1 MNRGRLLILDDDSAV
16 ARTIAAIA
24 QVERFEVRLS
34 SEPEAFFEQVAIWSP
49 THLAVDLVM
58 PGMDGIEVLR
68 TLAARRCSA
77 RIIVTSGMGAK
88 VLESARNAAAERG
101 LQIAGI
107 LPKPFKAD
115 ALRELLRS
123 AHVGVLSTHE
133 NVAVPRKRVLNEQD
147 LRMALDSSEVLAYF
161 QPKVELTEGT
171 VHGFEALARW
181 QHPVFGLLQPEEFI
195 PLAEKS
201 GVIDALTYRLF
212 AMALSWLSQLPNALD
227 QSIALNLS
235 VQNLDDLRLAD
246 RLAEECTR
254 YQVAPD
260 RVILEVTESGAMRNP
275 IDAMDTLTRLRI
287 KGFRVSLDDFGTGYS
302 SMVQLA
308 RLPFSE
314 MKVDKSFVSSMT
326 QSPES
331 RKIVESIIQ
340 LGTSLGLQTV
350 AEGLEDARTMEMLRD
365 AGCRLAQGFY
375 FARPMDPAAA
385 KRWYA
390 QRVLSRKRA
399 ATHSADQT

>member
-101 LQIAGI
+101 LHIAGI

-123 AHVGVLSTHE
+123 MHVGVLS
-133 NVAVPRKRVLNEQD
+133 NQDNAAPRKRVLNEQD
-147 LRMALDSSEVLAYF
+147 LRMALDSFEVLAYF
-161 QPKVELTEGT
+161 QPKVELSEGA

-201 GVIDALTYRLF
+201 GMIDALTYRLF
-212 AMALSWLSQLPNALD
+212 AKALSWLSQLPNALD
-227 QSIALNLS
+227 QSIAINLS
-235 VQNLDDLRLAD
+235 VQNLEDLRLAD
-246 RLAEECTR
+246 RLADECAR

-260 RVILEVTESGAMRNP
+260 RVILEITESGAMRNP
-275 IDAMDTLTRLRI
+275 VDAMDTLTRLRI
-287 KGFRVSLDDFGTGYS
+287 KGFRVSLDDFGTGFS

-314 MKVDKSFVSSMT
+314 MKIDKSFVGSMT

-340 LGTSLGLQTV
+340 LGNSLGLQTV
-350 AEGLEDARTMEMLRD
+350 AEGLEDATTMAMLRD

-375 FARPMDPAAA
+375 FARPMEPAAA

-390 QRVLSRKRA
+390 QRVLSHKRA
-399 ATHSADQT
+399 ASA

>member
-34 SEPEAFFEQVAIWSP
+34 SEPEAFFEQVAVWSP

-68 TLAARRCSA
+68 TLAARRCGA

-123 AHVGVLSTHE
+123 VHVGVLGSGE
-133 NVAVPRKRVLNEQD
+133 NTAAPRKRVLNEQD
-147 LRMALDSSEVLAYF
+147 LRLALDSSEVLAYF
-161 QPKVELTEGT
+161 QPKVELLEGA

-195 PLAEKS
+195 PLAEKA
-201 GVIDALTYRLF
+201 GMIDSLTYRLF

-227 QSIALNLS
+227 QSIAINLS

-246 RLAEECTR
+246 RLADECSR
-254 YQVAPD
+254 YRVAPD

-314 MKVDKSFVSSMT
+314 MKIDKSFVGSMA

-350 AEGLEDARTMEMLRD
+350 AEGLEDAGTLEMLRE

-375 FARPMDPAAA
+375 FARPMEPAAA
-385 KRWYA
+385 KRWYM

-399 ATHSADQT
+399 AEHSTEQ